1 MFDKCPGAKQFTQ
14 PTPEFYPCP
23 WCGAEVE
30 IWSDEIEAK
39 CPECKRPLTRDRI
52 QGCIDH
58 CEMARECLGAER
70 YDRLVAQRKR
80 SADEATERQADQAPA
95 AQ

>member
-1 MFDKCPGAKQFTQ
+1 MWDKCPGAKQFTQ

-23 WCGAEVE
+23 GCHAEVE

-39 CPECKRPLTRDRI
+39 CPGCGQIFTRERI

-58 CEMARECLGAER
+58 CAMARECLGAER
-70 YDRLVAQRKR
+70 YDRLVRERKR
-80 SADEATERQADQAPA
+80 HRAHQAPEVA
-95 AQ
+95 NG